1 MIPKLRPLLDKRTI
15 VDTVHLEPAL
25 TESALAVRASGQGDR
40 RVIQVS
46 GELDI
51 ATRDEMF
58 DFCTAGTHAATIIDL
73 GGLTFM
79 DCGGYSSLVRIRRS
93 ALSNG
98 KSVTVRRPVGQPLW
112 LLGLIADLSDYSRS

>member
-1 MIPKLRPLLDKRTI
+1 MVSKLRTMLDRRTI
-15 VDTVHLEPAL
+15 SGSELPG
-25 TESALAVRASGQGDR
+25 SALLVKASGQGDR
-40 RVIQVS
+40 RVIHVS

-51 ATRDEMF
+51 ASRDELF
-58 DFCTAGTHAATIIDL
+58 NFCTAGTHKAISIDL

-93 ALSNG
+93 ALSNDRT
-98 KSVTVRRPVGQPLW
+98 VTIRNPAGQPLN